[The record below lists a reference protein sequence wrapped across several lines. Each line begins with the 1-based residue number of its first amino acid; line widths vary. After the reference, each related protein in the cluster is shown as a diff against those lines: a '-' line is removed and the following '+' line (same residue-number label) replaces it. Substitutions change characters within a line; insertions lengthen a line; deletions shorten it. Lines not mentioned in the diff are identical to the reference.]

1 MQPDSTRSRSRDF
14 KVFINQSRSANKTLP
29 ELNSPFSSLSV
40 SLPQA
45 IDLRTIFPP
54 EEGFVTKHSTRNSYG
69 LLLPVAVSSTVRN
82 QVWNG
87 ATNQCW
93 KEQSK
98 HPIELMFRDVPG
110 LESFFKIDPNHTAGW
125 VKFSGDKVEF
135 SEQIVP
141 TLAPEYFEPFR
152 PMFDFISAT
161 IAA

>member
-1 MQPDSTRSRSRDF
+1 M
-14 KVFINQSRSANKTLP
+14 
-29 ELNSPFSSLSV
+29 
-40 SLPQA
+40 
-45 IDLRTIFPP
+45 
-54 EEGFVTKHSTRNSYG
+54 
-69 LLLPVAVSSTVRN
+69 LLPIAARSTVRN

-110 LESFFKIDPNHTAGW
+110 LEDFFKTDPNHTAGW

-141 TLAPEYFEPFR
+141 TLATEYFEPFR